1 MLSFKEWLKEEA
13 KNPKKKKESKNVKST
28 NQGSTEI
35 RYADQQGK
43 VDRNPE
49 AIEYQGIYYFP
60 EP

>member
-1 MLSFKEWLKEEA
+1 MLSFKEWLLSEE
-13 KNPKKKKESKNVKST
+13 KKKRERKNVKST
-28 NQGSTEI
+28 NQGSSEVGNVN
-35 RYADQQGK
+35 QQGK